1 MHHIVDD
8 RMEFLVVAVKVV
20 NQKAI
25 IKYDKAL
32 GSAYDDTMYVY
43 SSSKS
48 LFLDQTLVRQIA
60 LLTVKWCSSEYSSF
74 STDSM

>member
-25 IKYDKAL
+25 IKYDKVL
-32 GSAYDDTMYVY
+32 GSPYDDTMYVY

-48 LFLDQTLVRQIA
+48 LFLDLTLVRQIA

>member
-25 IKYDKAL
+25 IKYDKVL

-43 SSSKS
+43 SSLKS
-48 LFLDQTLVRQIA
+48 LFLL
-60 LLTVKWCSSEYSSF
+60 
-74 STDSM
+74 

>member
-25 IKYDKAL
+25 IKYDKVL
-32 GSAYDDTMYVY
+32 GSAYDNTMYVY

-48 LFLDQTLVRQIA
+48 LFLDLTLVRQIA